1 MSSPRTSTHTD
12 ESDLLFHYT
21 PFASFLA
28 ILQSGKLWATGVQY
42 LNDSQELL
50 HAIGLAGDYVRDRLG
65 SEKTREAQSALSDI
79 VKSLPSVTHLRIFQ
93 FSFSEEADLLSQWRA
108 YCPNGGVSFGL
119 RRSVLA
125 ETASNS
131 DFRLVQCIYDHD
143 QQRDRISRI
152 MDPVIEDRLSM
163 FHHIANGTLDRY
175 VQLQSEGPWSQK
187 LLELAPQLKHSSF
200 QEEREWRLVSGEI
213 HGNDKRLCFH
223 TSASCLLP
231 HIEIDIAA
239 GRGHIPIESVV
250 VAPHPQSQLVLN
262 AVCEAV
268 GSFGGQR
275 WTVRSS
281 QVPYRPL

>member
-1 MSSPRTSTHTD
+1 MSPLRPTTDTD

-21 PFASFLA
+21 SFASFLA

-65 SEKTREAQSALSDI
+65 SQQTREAQEALTDI
-79 VKSLPSVTHLRIFQ
+79 VQSLPSVAHLRVFQ
-93 FSFSEEADLLSQWRA
+93 FSFSEEKDLLSQWRA
-108 YCPNGGVSFGL
+108 YCPNGGVSFGV
-119 RRSVLA
+119 RKSVLSD
-125 ETASNS
+125 TGSKN
-131 DFRLVQCIYDHD
+131 DFRLLQCIYDHD

-152 MDPVIEDRLSM
+152 MDPVIEDHLSM

-175 VQLQSEGPWSQK
+175 APLQSEGPWSQK

-213 HGNDKRLCFH
+213 YGNDKRLCFH

-239 GRGHIPIESVV
+239 GRGHMPIESVV
-250 VAPHPQSQLVLN
+250 VAPHTQSQLVLN

-268 GSFGGQR
+268 RSFGGER